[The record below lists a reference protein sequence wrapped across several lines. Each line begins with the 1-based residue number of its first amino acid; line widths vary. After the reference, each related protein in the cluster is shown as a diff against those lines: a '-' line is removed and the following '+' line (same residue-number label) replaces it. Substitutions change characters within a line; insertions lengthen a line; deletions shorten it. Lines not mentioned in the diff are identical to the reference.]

1 MMQQINLLNPQLLT
15 LRVTLSAKS
24 IAMIMLAAAGIGLVL
39 YGYAAYNAGYL
50 RKHLEQAQ
58 TTLEQMRANL
68 DALSQPTAQ
77 VQETEAQTTMA
88 MAREKARIARLVALR
103 KALGT
108 DKNSPMFSARLRA
121 LAHEG
126 VAGVWITGFV
136 LSNQGFQLSGRALD
150 ARRIP
155 DYLALLSHQT
165 ALRNLPL
172 SGVTISQPEGQDA
185 DKFPGVAFVVQ
196 SASRGEEGAK

>member
-15 LRVTLSAKS
+15 PRVTLSAKS
-24 IAMIMLAAAGIGLVL
+24 IAMIMLAAGGISLVL
-39 YGYAAYNAGYL
+39 YAYAAYNAGYH
-50 RKHLEQAQ
+50 RKQLEQAQ
-58 TTLEQMRANL
+58 TTLDQMRANL
-68 DALSQPTAQ
+68 DALSQPSARA
-77 VQETEAQTTMA
+77 QETEVQTTVA
-88 MAREKARIARLVALR
+88 IAREKTRIARLEALR
-103 KALGT
+103 KALGA
-108 DKNSPMFSARLRA
+108 DKNSQMFSARLRA

-126 VAGVWITGFV
+126 IAGVWITGFV

-172 SGVTISQPEGQDA
+172 SGVTISQPEGQDEY
-185 DKFPGVAFVVQ
+185 KFPGVAFVVQ
-196 SASRGEEGAK
+196 SAGSGEEGAK